1 MSATPPSGAL
11 KLYGRSAEDMK
22 IISAYLQDGVAQL
35 GDLAYLADEKRFV
48 ILFNR
53 FCWEREGAP
62 MRVRSALQ
70 LANIAAIR
78 QKKLN
83 LTRRDGVVAMLAIDF
98 EPAALPEG
106 EFVLQF
112 AGGGEIRLAV
122 EACEAI
128 LEDITAPWAASSRPQ
143 HDLEE

>member
-1 MSATPPSGAL
+1 MNAPAL
-11 KLYGRSAEDMK
+11 KLYGRSAEDMQ
-22 IISAYLQDGVAQL
+22 IISAYLQDSVAQL
-35 GDLAYLADEKRFV
+35 GDMAHLADEKRFIV
-48 ILFNR
+48 LFNR

-70 LANIAAIR
+70 LANVTAIR

-83 LTRRDGVVAMLAIDF
+83 LRRHDGVVALLAIDF
-98 EPAALPEG
+98 EPLMLPEG
-106 EFVLQF
+106 EIGLQF

-128 LEDITAPWAASSRPQ
+128 LEDITEPWFASSRPR

>member
-1 MSATPPSGAL
+1 MSASAL
-11 KLYGRSAEDMK
+11 KLYGRSAEDMH
-22 IISAYLQDGVAQL
+22 IMSAYLQDAVAQL
-35 GDLAYLADEKRFV
+35 GDMAHLADEKRFV

-70 LANIAAIR
+70 LANVAAIR

-83 LTRRDGVVAMLAIDF
+83 LKRRDGVVALLAIDF
-98 EPAALPEG
+98 EPGTLPEG
-106 EFVLQF
+106 EIALQF

>member
-1 MSATPPSGAL
+1 MCTV
-11 KLYGRSAEDMK
+11 
-22 IISAYLQDGVAQL
+22 ISSYLQDAVAQL
-35 GDLAYLADEKRFV
+35 GDMAYLADEKRFV

-53 FCWEREGAP
+53 FCWERDGAP

-70 LANIAAIR
+70 LANVAAIR

-83 LTRRDGVVAMLAIDF
+83 LTRREGVVALLAIDF
-98 EPAALPEG
+98 EPGTLPQG
-106 EFVLQF
+106 EIALQF

>member
-1 MSATPPSGAL
+1 MSAPAL
-11 KLYGRSAEDMK
+11 KLYGRSAEDMH
-22 IISAYLQDGVAQL
+22 IMSTYLQDAVAQL
-35 GDLAYLADEKRFV
+35 GDMAHLADEKRFV

-70 LANIAAIR
+70 LANVAAIR

-83 LTRRDGVVAMLAIDF
+83 LKRRDGVVALLAIDF
-98 EPAALPEG
+98 EPGTLPEG
-106 EFVLQF
+106 EIALQF

>member
-1 MSATPPSGAL
+1 MNAPAL
-11 KLYGRSAEDMK
+11 KLYGRSAEDMH
-22 IISAYLQDGVAQL
+22 IMSSYLQDAVAQL
-35 GDLAYLADEKRFV
+35 GDMAHLADEKRFV

-70 LANIAAIR
+70 LANVAAIR

-83 LTRRDGVVAMLAIDF
+83 LKRRDGVVALLAIDF
-98 EPAALPEG
+98 EPGTLPEG
-106 EFVLQF
+106 EIALQF

>member
-1 MSATPPSGAL
+1 MNASAL
-11 KLYGRSAEDMK
+11 KLYGRSAEDMH
-22 IISAYLQDGVAQL
+22 IMSTYLQDAVAQL
-35 GDLAYLADEKRFV
+35 GDMAHLADEKRFV

-70 LANIAAIR
+70 LANVAAIR

-83 LTRRDGVVAMLAIDF
+83 LKRRDGVVALLAIDF
-98 EPAALPEG
+98 EPGTLPEG
-106 EFVLQF
+106 EIALQF

>member
-1 MSATPPSGAL
+1 MNAPAL
-11 KLYGRSAEDMK
+11 KLYGRSAEDMH
-22 IISAYLQDGVAQL
+22 IMSTYLQDAVAQL
-35 GDLAYLADEKRFV
+35 GDMAHLADEKRFV

-70 LANIAAIR
+70 LANVVAIR

-83 LTRRDGVVAMLAIDF
+83 LKRRDGVVALLAIDF
-98 EPAALPEG
+98 EPGTLPEG
-106 EFVLQF
+106 EIALQF

>member
-1 MSATPPSGAL
+1 MNAPAL
-11 KLYGRSAEDMK
+11 KLYGRSAEDMH
-22 IISAYLQDGVAQL
+22 IMSTYLQDAVAQL
-35 GDLAYLADEKRFV
+35 GDMAHLADEKRFV

-70 LANIAAIR
+70 LANVAAIR

-83 LTRRDGVVAMLAIDF
+83 LRRRDGVVALLAIDF
-98 EPAALPEG
+98 EPGTLPEG
-106 EFVLQF
+106 EIALQF

>member
-1 MSATPPSGAL
+1 MNAPAL
-11 KLYGRSAEDMK
+11 KLYGRSAEDMH
-22 IISAYLQDGVAQL
+22 IMSTYLQDAVAQL
-35 GDLAYLADEKRFV
+35 GDMAHLADEKRFV

-70 LANIAAIR
+70 LANVAAIR

-83 LTRRDGVVAMLAIDF
+83 LKRRDGVVALLAIDF
-98 EPAALPEG
+98 EPGTLPEG
-106 EFVLQF
+106 EIALQF

>member
-1 MSATPPSGAL
+1 MSASVL
-11 KLYGRSAEDMK
+11 KLYGRSAEDMQ
-22 IISAYLQDGVAQL
+22 IISAYLQDSVAQL
-35 GDLAYLADEKRFV
+35 GDMAHLADEKRFIV
-48 ILFNR
+48 LFNR

-70 LANIAAIR
+70 LANVAAIR

-83 LTRRDGVVAMLAIDF
+83 LKRRDGVVALLAIDF
-98 EPAALPEG
+98 EPGTLPEG
-106 EFVLQF
+106 EIALQF

>member
-1 MSATPPSGAL
+1 MSASAL
-11 KLYGRSAEDMK
+11 KLYGRSAEDMH
-22 IISAYLQDGVAQL
+22 IMSTYLQDAVAQL
-35 GDLAYLADEKRFV
+35 GDMAHLPDEKRFV

-70 LANIAAIR
+70 LANVAAIR
-78 QKKLN
+78 QKNLN
-83 LTRRDGVVAMLAIDF
+83 LKRRDGVVALLAIDF
-98 EPAALPEG
+98 EKGSLPEG
-106 EFVLQF
+106 EIALQF

>member
-1 MSATPPSGAL
+1 MNAPAL
-11 KLYGRSAEDMK
+11 KLYGRSAEDMH
-22 IISAYLQDGVAQL
+22 IMSTYLQDAVAQL
-35 GDLAYLADEKRFV
+35 GDMAHLADDKRFV

-70 LANIAAIR
+70 LANVAAIR

-83 LTRRDGVVAMLAIDF
+83 LKRRDGVVALLAIDF
-98 EPAALPEG
+98 EPGTLPEG
-106 EFVLQF
+106 EIALQF

>member
-1 MSATPPSGAL
+1 MNAPAL
-11 KLYGRSAEDMK
+11 KLYGRSAEDMH
-22 IISAYLQDGVAQL
+22 IMSTYLQDAVAQL
-35 GDLAYLADEKRFV
+35 GDMGHLADEKRFV

-70 LANIAAIR
+70 LANVAAIR

-83 LTRRDGVVAMLAIDF
+83 LKRRDGVVALLAIDF
-98 EPAALPEG
+98 EPGTLPEG
-106 EFVLQF
+106 EIALQF

>member
-1 MSATPPSGAL
+1 MSFEAL
-11 KLYGRSAEDMK
+11 KLYGRSAEDVH
-22 IISAYLQDGVAQL
+22 IISSYLQDAVAQL
-35 GDLAYLADEKRFV
+35 GDMAYLADEKRFV

-53 FCWEREGAP
+53 FCWERDGAP

-70 LANIAAIR
+70 LANVAAIR

-83 LTRRDGVVAMLAIDF
+83 LTRREGVVALLAIDF
-98 EPAALPEG
+98 EPGTLPQG
-106 EFVLQF
+106 EIALQF

>member
-1 MSATPPSGAL
+1 MNAPAL
-11 KLYGRSAEDMK
+11 KLYGRSVEDMH
-22 IISAYLQDGVAQL
+22 IMSTYLQDAVAQL
-35 GDLAYLADEKRFV
+35 GDMAHLADEKRFV

-70 LANIAAIR
+70 LANVVAIR

-83 LTRRDGVVAMLAIDF
+83 LKRRDGVVALLAIDF
-98 EPAALPEG
+98 EPGTLPEG
-106 EFVLQF
+106 EIALQF

>member
-1 MSATPPSGAL
+1 MSFEGL
-11 KLYGRSAEDMK
+11 KLYGRSAEDVH
-22 IISAYLQDGVAQL
+22 IISSYLQDAVAQL
-35 GDLAYLADEKRFV
+35 GDMAYLADEKRFV

-53 FCWEREGAP
+53 FCWERDGAP

-70 LANIAAIR
+70 LANVAAIR

-83 LTRRDGVVAMLAIDF
+83 LTRREGVVALLAIDF
-98 EPAALPEG
+98 EPGTLPQG
-106 EFVLQF
+106 EIALQF

>member
-1 MSATPPSGAL
+1 MSASVL
-11 KLYGRSAEDMK
+11 KLYGRSAEDMQ
-22 IISAYLQDGVAQL
+22 IISAYLQDSVAQL
-35 GDLAYLADEKRFV
+35 GDMAHLADEKRFIV
-48 ILFNR
+48 LFNR

-70 LANIAAIR
+70 LANVTAIK

-83 LTRRDGVVAMLAIDF
+83 LRRHDGVVALLAIDF
-98 EPAALPEG
+98 EPLMLPEG
-106 EFVLQF
+106 EIGLQF

-128 LEDITAPWAASSRPQ
+128 LEDITEPWFASSRPR

>member
-1 MSATPPSGAL
+1 MSATAL
-11 KLYGRSAEDMK
+11 KLYGRSAEDMR
-22 IISAYLQDGVAQL
+22 IMSAYLQDAVAQI
-35 GDLAYLADEKRFV
+35 GDMAHLADEKRFV

-53 FCWEREGAP
+53 FCWERDGAP

-70 LANIAAIR
+70 LANVAAIR

-83 LTRRDGVVAMLAIDF
+83 LTRRDGVVALLAIDF
-98 EPAALPEG
+98 EPAALPAG
-106 EFVLQF
+106 EIALQF

-143 HDLEE
+143 HDWEE

>member
-1 MSATPPSGAL
+1 MNAPAL
-11 KLYGRSAEDMK
+11 KLYGRSAEDMH
-22 IISAYLQDGVAQL
+22 IMSTYLQDAVAQL
-35 GDLAYLADEKRFV
+35 GDMVHLADEKRFV

-70 LANIAAIR
+70 LANVAAIR

-83 LTRRDGVVAMLAIDF
+83 LKRRDGVVALLAIDF
-98 EPAALPEG
+98 EPGTLPEG
-106 EFVLQF
+106 EIALQF

>member
-1 MSATPPSGAL
+1 MNAPAL
-11 KLYGRSAEDMK
+11 KLYGRSAEDMH
-22 IISAYLQDGVAQL
+22 IMSTYLQDAVAQL
-35 GDLAYLADEKRFV
+35 GDMAHLADEKRFV

-53 FCWEREGAP
+53 FCWERESAP

-70 LANIAAIR
+70 LANVAAIR

-83 LTRRDGVVAMLAIDF
+83 LTRRDGVVALLAIDF
-98 EPAALPEG
+98 EPGTLPEG
-106 EFVLQF
+106 EIALQF

>member
-1 MSATPPSGAL
+1 MNAPAL
-11 KLYGRSAEDMK
+11 KLYGRSAEDMH
-22 IISAYLQDGVAQL
+22 IMSTYLQDAVAQL
-35 GDLAYLADEKRFV
+35 GDMAHLADEKRFV

-70 LANIAAIR
+70 LANVVAIR

-83 LTRRDGVVAMLAIDF
+83 LKRRDGVVALLAIDF
-98 EPAALPEG
+98 APGTLPEG
-106 EFVLQF
+106 EIALQF

>member
-1 MSATPPSGAL
+1 MTSEAL
-11 KLYGRSAEDMK
+11 KLYGRSAEDMRV
-22 IISAYLQDGVAQL
+22 ISSYLQDAVAQI
-35 GDLAYLADEKRFV
+35 GDMAYLADEKRFV

-53 FCWEREGAP
+53 FCWERDGAP

-70 LANIAAIR
+70 LANVAAIR

-83 LTRRDGVVAMLAIDF
+83 LTRREGVVALLAIDF
-98 EPAALPEG
+98 EPGTLPQG
-106 EFVLQF
+106 EIALQF

>member
-1 MSATPPSGAL
+1 MSAPAL
-11 KLYGRSAEDMK
+11 KLYGRSAEDMRV
-22 IISAYLQDGVAQL
+22 ISSYLQDAVAQI
-35 GDLAYLADEKRFV
+35 GDMAYLADEKRFV

-53 FCWEREGAP
+53 FCWEHDGAP

-70 LANIAAIR
+70 LANVAAIR

-83 LTRRDGVVAMLAIDF
+83 LTRRDGVVALLAIAF
-98 EPAALPEG
+98 EPR
-106 EFVLQF
+106 
-112 AGGGEIRLAV
+112 GGGEIRLAV

>member
-1 MSATPPSGAL
+1 MNAPAL
-11 KLYGRSAEDMK
+11 KLYGRSVEDMH
-22 IISAYLQDGVAQL
+22 IMSTYLQDAVAQL
-35 GDLAYLADEKRFV
+35 GDMAHLADEKRFV

-70 LANIAAIR
+70 LANVAAIR

-83 LTRRDGVVAMLAIDF
+83 LKRRDGVVALLAIDF
-98 EPAALPEG
+98 ELGTLPEG
-106 EFVLQF
+106 EIALQF

-122 EACEAI
+122 GACEAI

>member
-1 MSATPPSGAL
+1 MNAPAL
-11 KLYGRSAEDMK
+11 KLYGRSAEDMH
-22 IISAYLQDGVAQL
+22 IMSTYLQDAVAQL
-35 GDLAYLADEKRFV
+35 GDMAHLADEKRFV

-53 FCWEREGAP
+53 FCWERKGAP

-70 LANIAAIR
+70 LANVAAIR

-83 LTRRDGVVAMLAIDF
+83 LKRRDGVVALLAIDF
-98 EPAALPEG
+98 EPGTLPEG
-106 EFVLQF
+106 EIALQF

>member
-1 MSATPPSGAL
+1 MTTAL
-11 KLYGRSAEDMK
+11 KLYGRSPADMEV
-22 IISAYLQDGVAQL
+22 ISAHLQDAVAQI
-35 GDLAYLADEKRFV
+35 GDMAYLADEQRFV
-48 ILFNR
+48 LLANR
-53 FCWEREGAP
+53 FCWENERAP

-70 LANIAAIR
+70 LANVVSIR

-83 LTRRDGVVAMLAIDF
+83 LTRREGVVALLAVHF
-98 EPAALPEG
+98 LPNKLPAG
-106 EFVLQF
+106 EMRLQF

-128 LEDITAPWAASSRPQ
+128 LEDITAPWAAKARPQ

>member
-1 MSATPPSGAL
+1 MSATAL
-11 KLYGRSAEDMK
+11 KLYGRSAEDMR
-22 IISAYLQDGVAQL
+22 IMSAYLQDAVAQI
-35 GDLAYLADEKRFV
+35 GDMAHLADEKRFV

-53 FCWEREGAP
+53 FCWERDGAP

-70 LANIAAIR
+70 LANVAAIR

-83 LTRRDGVVAMLAIDF
+83 LTRRDGVVALLAIDF
-98 EPAALPEG
+98 EPAALPTG
-106 EFVLQF
+106 EMALQF

-143 HDLEE
+143 HDWEE

>member
-1 MSATPPSGAL
+1 MSFEAL
-11 KLYGRSAEDMK
+11 KLYGRSAEDVH
-22 IISAYLQDGVAQL
+22 IISSYLQDAVAQL
-35 GDLAYLADEKRFV
+35 GDMAYLADEKRFV

-53 FCWEREGAP
+53 FCWERDGAP

-70 LANIAAIR
+70 LANVAAIR

-83 LTRRDGVVAMLAIDF
+83 LTRREGVVALLAIDF
-98 EPAALPEG
+98 EPGTLPEG
-106 EFVLQF
+106 EIALQF